1 MIAGRGHLIGFDDIV
16 NNRLST
22 TTVRCLSNTG
32 TLLAIDSSKFLN
44 CVNRDEEMVK
54 KFKNYSLEKEDQIV
68 YKIFNSNK
76 AIEELKQ

>member
-16 NNRLST
+16 NSRLST